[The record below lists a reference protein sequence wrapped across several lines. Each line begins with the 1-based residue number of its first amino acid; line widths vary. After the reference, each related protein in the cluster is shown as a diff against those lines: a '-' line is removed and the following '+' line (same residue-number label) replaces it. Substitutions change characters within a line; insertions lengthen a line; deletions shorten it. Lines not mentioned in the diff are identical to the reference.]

1 MLSIEE
7 LDPERLWDVWGLAD
21 GLRTMNPG
29 EGGNLTAILLPSS
42 PSVSPT
48 QALTLEK
55 IPRAGS
61 EDPCAL
67 MGRTQGKLRPRSQD
81 PGPPLKR
88 RMR

>member
-21 GLRTMNPG
+21 GLRRTMNPG

-61 EDPCAL
+61 EESLTPV
-67 MGRTQGKLRPRSQD
+67 P
-81 PGPPLKR
+81 
-88 RMR
+88 